1 MQLLRTLTGYAVM
14 DFHKEKR
21 IAPDKHIFHG
31 EVQRSTEKVDVRPRG
46 CHPQFPMY
54 AVVLVAQEIHKTV
67 AILHI
72 DRRQHYILTSV
83 CSHSA
88 IHSHDVACRGFVT
101 PAQYQRMIIFEIRG
115 KERFSV
121 YLNISNIF
129 DRAYVSHL
137 SRLKDVTQE
146 SPSGHTPVYN
156 MDRNIGVRIVVPF
169 SNMQAA

>member
-1 MQLLRTLTGYAVM
+1 
-14 DFHKEKR
+14 
-21 IAPDKHIFHG
+21 
-31 EVQRSTEKVDVRPRG
+31 
-46 CHPQFPMY
+46 
-54 AVVLVAQEIHKTV
+54 
-67 AILHI
+67 
-72 DRRQHYILTSV
+72 
-83 CSHSA
+83 
-88 IHSHDVACRGFVT
+88 
-101 PAQYQRMIIFEIRG
+101 MIIFEIRG